1 MSEHDTDTT
10 PTTDTTQ
17 NVQTTETSQA
27 TQSGWEPDVDPELDP
42 GFYGFVATEP
52 TFSDEN
58 GKPYMSFRAGQIRYE
73 YHPDGSRTR
82 RPTTFHTIIA
92 FEGAAVHGDRQ
103 PHKRDVFLAFGRLE
117 ERPHPETGE
126 PRKRFVAN
134 RLGHDLARMNYQVG
148 TPRRFVDMQPT
159 REQPRREHGR
169 TPAFEPA
176 EHDAVGTE
184 QPARS
189 M

>member
-1 MSEHDTDTT
+1 MSEHG
-10 PTTDTTQ
+10 TDTTQ
-17 NVQTTETSQA
+17 TAQTAQA
-27 TQSGWEPDVDPELDP
+27 AQAARPAREPDVDPELDR

-58 GKPYMSFRAGQIRYE
+58 GKPYMSFRAGQIHYD
-73 YHPDGSRTR
+73 YHPDGSRTQL
-82 RPTTFHTIIA
+82 PTTFHTIVA
-92 FEGAAVHGDRQ
+92 FDGAAVHGDRQ
-103 PHKRDVFLAFGRLE
+103 LHKRDVFLAFGRME
-117 ERPHPETGE
+117 ERPHPETGA

-148 TPRRFVDMQPT
+148 TPRRIVDMQAR

-176 EHDAVGTE
+176 EHESVEAE
-184 QPARS
+184 QPVRA